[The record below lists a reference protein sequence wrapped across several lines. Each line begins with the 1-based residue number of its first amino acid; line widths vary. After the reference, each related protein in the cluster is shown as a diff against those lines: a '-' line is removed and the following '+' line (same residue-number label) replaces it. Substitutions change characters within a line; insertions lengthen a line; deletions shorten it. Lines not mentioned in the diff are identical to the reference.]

1 MVAELRQV
9 VTEEGRLLHK
19 AKLMLA
25 AFSNVNPTMPI
36 QVATTF
42 LIVAMNEGS
51 SLVDIQKYSGF
62 RQSTISRHLMDLG
75 ARNRKREPGFGLIE
89 VRPDSVDLRRNEYYL
104 TPKGKSLINQLVDIL
119 RV

>member
-1 MVAELRQV
+1 
-9 VTEEGRLLHK
+9 
-19 AKLMLA
+19 
-25 AFSNVNPTMPI
+25 
-36 QVATTF
+36 
-42 LIVAMNEGS
+42 
-51 SLVDIQKYSGF
+51 
-62 RQSTISRHLMDLG
+62 MDLG